1 MRPPL
6 KWLLLL
12 LAVGLPL
19 VPEESGAVEVPPA
32 LVQEGKT
39 EAQKTGAL
47 TPLHPTPLPKAA
59 IPPSLLKQYS
69 TNQTVLLE
77 QTGTLA
83 EGDASFNDGSLYDEY
98 FFQGEAGQIVKITL
112 DSEVFDTYLLLESPT
127 GERIATNDDSSDGT
141 NAQIVVQLLES
152 GQYRV
157 LANALDETGQGAYK
171 LVVNPATTADLRI
184 AEQKAE
190 ADRLLDE
197 GIAQYNRSEWQQALA
212 AWQQALEIFREI
224 GDRAGEADTLNNIGV
239 VYESLGKY
247 PEAIAQYEA
256 SLAIKRELGD
266 RAGEA
271 KTLNNIGIVYR
282 LLGKYPE
289 AIAQYEASLAI
300 KREIGDREGE
310 TQTLG
315 NLGNV

>member
-112 DSEVFDTYLLLESPT
+112 DSEVFDTYLLLESPA
-127 GERIATNDDSSDGT
+127 GERIATNDDSGDGT
-141 NAQIVVQLLES
+141 NAQIVVQLPES

-157 LANALDETGQGAYK
+157 LVNALDETGRGNYR
-171 LVVNPATTADLRI
+171 LL
-184 AEQKAE
+184 AEQGTLVELQQAELLTEAE
-190 ADRLLDE
+190 AAYREARSL
-197 GIAQYNRSEWQQALA
+197 YNQSQ
-212 AWQQALEIFREI
+212 FR
-224 GDRAGEADTLNNIGV
+224 DA
-239 VYESLGKY
+239 LGKY
-247 PEAIAQYEA
+247 ERALELYRDIGDQAVEIRILNSLGDTSWWLGDFPQALSYAEA
-256 SLAIKRELGD
+256 SLNLSRELGN
-266 RAGEA
+266 ASGEA
-271 KTLNNIGIVYR
+271 
-282 LLGKYPE
+282 E
-289 AIAQYEASLAI
+289 AL
-300 KREIGDREGE
+300 RDIGDVYDS
-310 TQTLG
+310 LG
-315 NLGNV
+315 DYQEALEVG

>member
-141 NAQIVVQLLES
+141 NAQIVVQLPES

-157 LANALDETGQGAYK
+157 LVNALDETGRGNYR
-171 LVVNPATTADLRI
+171 LL
-184 AEQKAE
+184 AEQGTLVELQQAELLTEAE
-190 ADRLLDE
+190 AVYREARSL
-197 GIAQYNRSEWQQALA
+197 YNQSQ
-212 AWQQALEIFREI
+212 FR
-224 GDRAGEADTLNNIGV
+224 DA
-239 VYESLGKY
+239 LGKY
-247 PEAIAQYEA
+247 ERALELYRDIGDQAVEIRILNSLGDTSWWLGDFPQALSYAEA
-256 SLAIKRELGD
+256 SLNLSRELG
-266 RAGEA
+266 
-271 KTLNNIGIVYR
+271 N
-282 LLGKYPE
+282 
-289 AIAQYEASLAI
+289 ASGATDPTPTV
-300 KREIGDREGE
+300 G
-310 TQTLG
+310 
-315 NLGNV
+315 